1 MKVLVTMAILL
12 AAPEHKVKDPGP
24 PLIRSTAS
32 GNWSDPSDL
41 GRGKGPRRGARVQV
55 RTGHVVT
62 FDTKTERRSARSTSR
77 GRSASTPIA
86 TPGSTSG

>member
-24 PLIRSTAS
+24 PLIRSVAN
-32 GNWSDPSDL
+32 GRWSDPATWEGGKVPAG
-41 GRGKGPRRGARVQV
+41 GRGCRSGPGTSSRTTRRP
-55 RTGHVVT
+55 
-62 FDTKTERRSARSTSR
+62 KRRSARSTSR

-86 TPGSTSG
+86 TPGSTSA